1 MADDFSEKLNAVL
14 GNPEAMGQI
23 MSLARSL
30 TGDGGDAPADPPVP
44 SDGDLPAVVQPAQ
57 PLPDLSGILGMLG
70 GLMGGGQQGGGGDP
84 LSALSNLDP
93 RLIQLGMGLLSEYGR
108 EDDRKTALLAALKPF
123 LRPERAAKIERA
135 AQAAKLSR
143 VVRAAL
149 RLLKEGGEDHV

>member
-30 TGDGGDAPADPPVP
+30 TGDGGDTAPPP
-44 SDGDLPAVVQPAQ
+44 SSEEDGALPAVVQPA
-57 PLPDLSGILGMLG
+57 LPDLSGLMGMLG
-70 GLMGGGQQGGGGDP
+70 GLMGGGPQGGGADP

-93 RLIQLGMGLLSEYGR
+93 RLIQLGMGLLSEYSR
-108 EDDRKTALLAALKPF
+108 EDDRKTALLTALKPF
-123 LRPERAAKIERA
+123 LREERAAKIERA

-143 VVRAAL
+143 LVRVAL
-149 RLLKEGGEDHV
+149 KLFREGGDDHV